1 MIIDMQRKARG
12 NVTIGMVVWSLLMAA
27 DLFMIIIMGHKLGT
41 QNVFGLI
48 GIGICVLFGFFLGW
62 QRRSA
67 ALFAAPMVSW
77 FFGWFPVLIASMIY
91 WGVITGFLLGMLIDT
106 FGWFLVAFMQ
116 ILLLGAGAIVAR
128 LFRGGQKADSVII
141 IDPKG

>member
-27 DLFMIIIMGHKLGT
+27 DLFMIILLGRKVGT
-41 QNVFGLI
+41 QNLFGLI
-48 GIGICVLFGFFLGW
+48 GFGICVLFGFFLGW

-77 FFGWFPVLIASMIY
+77 FFGWFPVLVASMIH
-91 WGVITGFLLGMLIDT
+91 WGVIKGFLLGMLFDT
-106 FGWFLVAFMQ
+106 FGWVLIAFSE
-116 ILLLGAGAIVAR
+116 IVLLGAGALVAR
-128 LFRGGQKADSVII
+128 LFRGGSKDVDVII
-141 IDPKG
+141 NVSKD

>member
-1 MIIDMQRKARG
+1 VIIDMQRKARG

-27 DLFMIIIMGHKLGT
+27 YLFMIIIMGHKLGT

-48 GIGICVLFGFFLGW
+48 GIGVCVLFGFFLGW

-91 WGVITGFLLGMLIDT
+91 WGVIKGFLLGMLIDT
-106 FGWFLVAFMQ
+106 FGWFVVAFMQ
-116 ILLLGAGAIVAR
+116 ILLLGVGAVVAR
-128 LFRGGQKADSVII
+128 IFRGGQKTVSVTISK
-141 IDPKG
+141 D

>member
-27 DLFMIIIMGHKLGT
+27 DFFMIIVLGHKLGT

-48 GIGICVLFGFFLGW
+48 GIALCILFGFFLGW

-77 FFGWFPVLIASMIY
+77 FFGWFPILVASMIY
-91 WGVITGFLLGMLIDT
+91 WGVIKGFLLGMLIDT
-106 FGWFLVAFMQ
+106 FGWFVVGSVQ
-116 ILLLGAGAIVAR
+116 ILLLGIGAIVGR
-128 LFRGGQKADSVII
+128 IIHGGAPTVEVTI
-141 IDPKG
+141 KGPND